1 MRRTM
6 IDIKNEINSK
16 LEKYNQKYSITEY
29 SRYEVKFSNGVTYS
43 TDVLARY
50 RLLFIKGST
59 DNYFKYHDEIV
70 VSANPVEYIENI
82 IKIETSLSQKKG
94 GINCQAAHGVKIKE
108 NLNTGTPWNTGL
120 KLPPS
125 WNRGLTKDNN
135 ESVMRIS
142 DAKMGDKNPCYGKI
156 YTQEEKD
163 HRSRIMKQKILNGEF
178 TPAVRNS
185 RTHWTAQ
192 LNGKKYRSTWE
203 RNFHEKYPHL
213 LYEYIRI
220 PYYFENTKHI
230 YITDFVNIN
239 EKIVYEIKPSTL
251 VDDAKVQAKSKAAM
265 KWCDSND
272 YTFIV
277 VTELTESCLQ
287 DENKKYKRD

>member
-6 IDIKNEINSK
+6 LDIQHEINRK
-16 LEKYNQKYSITEY
+16 LGQYNQAYTITEY
-29 SRYEVKFSNGVTYS
+29 NRNAIRFNNGVIFTADILY
-43 TDVLARY
+43 RY
-50 RLLFIKGST
+50 RLLFVKGKT
-59 DNYFKYHDEIV
+59 DNYFKYHDSILEAESPITF
-70 VSANPVEYIENI
+70 IEDI
-82 IKIETSLSQKKG
+82 IKTEVTNAQRQG
-94 GINCQAAHGVKIKE
+94 GKNCQHIHGDKIKE
-108 NLNTGTPWNTGL
+108 NLNTGTPWNIGL
-120 KLPPS
+120 TLPPS
-125 WNRGLTKDNN
+125 WNKGLTKDMN
-135 ESVMRIS
+135 ESVMKIS
-142 DAKMGDKNPCYGKI
+142 QAKMGNANPCYGKV

-163 HRSRIMKQKILNGEF
+163 HRSSIMKQKILNGEF

-185 RTHWTAQ
+185 LTHWTAE

-203 RNFHEKYPHL
+203 RNFHKKYPHL
-213 LYEYIRI
+213 LYEYTRI
-220 PYYFENTKHI
+220 PYRFDNEDHI
-230 YITDFVNIN
+230 YITDFIDIN

-265 KWCDSND
+265 EWCASND